1 VKKKKKKCTYSLQN
15 SKFNGTKKSQK
26 MHHQRKL
33 MKRSQEITIPS
44 SLKSLKPSGI
54 RQGREVYLDN
64 PFLES
69 FSINMRKK
77 NVSIMT
83 GNKVLEGAEG
93 ETLKVNAISVSR
105 EIDTSQYIKIY
116 TAYMTPL
123 FELSKAAQKVIQLIL
138 LEVQENAQGVAHV
151 FFNINVAHRRCEQLG
166 WNKIAKKT
174 YMVGIKELI
183 DKQFLAGHADGT
195 GMWWF
200 NPAIVFNGDRA
211 VFVQQYVIKRKTEK
225 RDDQYELM

>member
-1 VKKKKKKCTYSLQN
+1 
-15 SKFNGTKKSQK
+15 
-26 MHHQRKL
+26 